1 MVYVY
6 YLVPVVIFF
15 IMGNVQNNDKFS
27 KQIRKQP
34 PLTPDFDKNYLFFSI
49 SELNIHGVE
58 EKIRS
63 DQRKRFLVHFFQKIV
78 YIIDFSEKNKVR
90 VKKIPARL
98 RFDICCCYNFF
109 LVTKTY
115 RKQKKIIRAP
125 KIAIW
130 GLTIF
135 FNGASLIFFRIY
147 NNDIFDQISSLFN
160 IPFNLISATFLGA
173 EVVLM
178 SGKMCHEMTIS
189 FTDPLPTPLIFG
201 LEEKS
206 QQSTV
211 IAKNNWKYHNLHYR
225 TKKARFV
232 KIYWVYLSNIYVNQ

>member
-1 MVYVY
+1 MTN
-6 YLVPVVIFF
+6 F
-15 IMGNVQNNDKFS
+15 QK
-27 KQIRKQP
+27 KIRKQP

-178 SGKMCHEMTIS
+178 SGKM
-189 FTDPLPTPLIFG
+189 
-201 LEEKS
+201 
-206 QQSTV
+206 
-211 IAKNNWKYHNLHYR
+211 KN
-225 TKKARFV
+225 V
-232 KIYWVYLSNIYVNQ
+232 P